1 GYSKGI
7 PETFGVDRG
16 NHVPYG
22 ASMCARDLYGQT
34 FDARGWVDVAVFR
47 GSCIY
52 GPHQF
57 GVRQQGWI
65 SWFTRA
71 VLEEL
76 PITILGD

>member
-1 GYSKGI
+1 
-7 PETFGVDRG
+7 
-16 NHVPYG
+16 
-22 ASMCARDLYGQT
+22 MCARDLYGQT